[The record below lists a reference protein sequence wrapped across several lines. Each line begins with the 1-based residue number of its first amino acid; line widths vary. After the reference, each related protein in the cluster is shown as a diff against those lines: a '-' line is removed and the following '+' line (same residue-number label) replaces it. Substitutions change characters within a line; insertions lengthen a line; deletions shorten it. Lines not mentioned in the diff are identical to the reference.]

1 MRDTL
6 TRRRFLRRASVAA
19 AAPVLWAAARRTRA
33 EAPPAGGIWPFY
45 AFDNGLGSVPKIED
59 KVKLLKDLGY
69 VGVEPHLGHERLPE
83 WLEALDKYGL
93 SLNATYTVPM
103 LENPMDPKLPE
114 SIRRMK
120 GRPTRIELAIRSK
133 TLKPSDPAG
142 DAKALDLLK
151 RVSDLCADT
160 GPVVSIYPHT
170 GFWTERVE
178 DGARL
183 AEESGRAN
191 VGTNFNLVH
200 WHWVRQTRPV
210 AEVLKETAPHLFSVT
225 INNGRRDKRTITPL
239 DEGDY
244 DLIGFMRAVKAAG
257 YTGQVGLQCWSIK
270 IPAEEHL
277 ARSMK
282 RWQAIRKRVL
292 GGT

>member
-1 MRDTL
+1 MRNNV
-6 TRRRFLRRASVAA
+6 TRRRFMHHAA
-19 AAPVLWAAARRTRA
+19 LAGPSAALWAAARRTRA
-33 EAPPAGGIWPFY
+33 KEAEPDGIWPFY

-69 VGVEPHLGHERLPE
+69 VGVEPHLGHARLPQ

-93 SLNATYTVPM
+93 SLNAVYTVPM

-114 SIRRMK
+114 SVGRMK

-133 TLKPSDPAG
+133 TYKASDPAG
-142 DAKALDLLK
+142 DEKAVDLVK

-178 DGARL
+178 DGVRMAKK
-183 AEESGRAN
+183 SGRKN

-200 WHWVRQTRPV
+200 WHWVKQTRPV
-210 AEVLKETAPHLFSVT
+210 GEVLKEAAPHLFSVT
-225 INNGRRDKRTITPL
+225 VNNGDRAKRTIYPL
-239 DEGDY
+239 DKGDY
-244 DLIGFMRAVKAAG
+244 DLVGFMKDVKAAG

-270 IPAEEHL
+270 DPAEEHL

-282 RWQAIRKRVL
+282 RWREIRAAVL
-292 GGT
+292 G